1 LLALWNPFHA
11 QRLFQL
17 AMLVDCNKDQVNG
30 VDIIGAAMKKT
41 ASAELCGWTGPPVSL
56 REPGRLTSA
65 AVFSSPHSGRR
76 YPESFRR
83 VSRLDDVT
91 LRASED
97 AFIDDI
103 FSMVPKYGA
112 PLLSAEFPRAFA
124 DPNRG
129 EDELDPALIA
139 RMASRKPR
147 TLRVSAGLGVVPRI
161 VAEGTPIYDGK
172 LGLDEVEARIECCYR
187 PFHDTLAE
195 CLDRA
200 DALFGTSMLIDCHS
214 MPSDNSRRGA
224 RRAEIVLGDCY
235 GSSAS
240 NDISDAA
247 FTLFRNA
254 GFRVGRNA
262 PFAGGYITQQY
273 GAPQRGRHAL
283 QIEIDRSL
291 YLDQKRILPNSN
303 YADLKRALEPIVAQL
318 SRLPQSLSQA
328 MAAE

>member
-1 LLALWNPFHA
+1 MTESASVETCGW
-11 QRLFQL
+11 
-17 AMLVDCNKDQVNG
+17 
-30 VDIIGAAMKKT
+30 IGA
-41 ASAELCGWTGPPVSL
+41 PVSL
-56 REPGRLTSA
+56 WEPSNLTSA

-76 YPESFRR
+76 YPDAFRR
-83 VSRLDDVT
+83 RSRLNDIA

-103 FSMVPKYGA
+103 FSVVPQYGA
-112 PLLSAEFPRAFA
+112 PLLAAEFPRAFA
-124 DPNRG
+124 DPNRS

-139 RMASRKPR
+139 RLAMRKPR
-147 TLRVSAGLGVVPRI
+147 SLRVSAGLGVVPRI
-161 VAEGTPIYDGK
+161 VAEGTAIYDGK
-172 LGLDEVEARIECCYR
+172 LSLDEVEARIDCCYR
-187 PFHDTLAE
+187 PFHNTLAA
-195 CLDRA
+195 CLSRA
-200 DALFGTSMLIDCHS
+200 EARFGVSLLIDCHS

-235 GSSAS
+235 GTSAS
-240 NDISDAA
+240 GDISDAA
-247 FTLFRNA
+247 FAMFRAA

-273 GAPQRGRHAL
+273 GAPQRSRHAL

-303 YADLKRALEPIVAQL
+303 YNDLKRTLEPIIAQL
-318 SRLPQSLSQA
+318 AILPHSLSPA